1 MGVAVKKVSKHAL
14 VPYSASQM
22 YALVNDVESYA
33 DFLPWCDKSVILE
46 QTDQAIKASLNI
58 AYGSLNKSFTTLNK
72 LTPETKVEM
81 QLVEGPFKKLHGEW
95 LFTQLGEDGCKISL
109 DLEFEF
115 KSKLISM
122 TLGPVFSQIANTLID
137 SFSERANKVYS

>member
-1 MGVAVKKVSKHAL
+1 MKKISKHAL

-22 YALVNDVESYA
+22 YALVNDIESYA
-33 DFLPWCDKSVILE
+33 DFLPWCSRSDILE
-46 QTDQAIKASLNI
+46 KTEQEIKASLNI

-72 LTPETKVEM
+72 LTPETKMEM
-81 QLVEGPFKKLHGEW
+81 LLVEGPFKKLHGEW
-95 LFTQLGEDGCKISL
+95 LFTQLGDDGCKVSL
-109 DLEFEF
+109 ELEFEF

-122 TLGPVFSQIANTLID
+122 TMGPVFSQIANTLVD

>member
-1 MGVAVKKVSKHAL
+1 VKKVSKHAL
-14 VPYSASQM
+14 VPFSVSQM

-33 DFLPWCDKSVILE
+33 GFLPWCDKSVILQ
-46 QTDQAIKASLNI
+46 QTDKEIKASLNI

-72 LTPETKVEM
+72 LTPETKIEM

-95 LFTQLGEDGCKISL
+95 LFTQLGEDGCKVNL

-115 KSKLISM
+115 RNKLISM
-122 TLGPVFSQIANTLID
+122 TLGPVFSQIANTLLD
-137 SFSERANKVYS
+137 SFVERANKVYS